1 MARQVGNNADINRL
15 NETSHCAGVA
25 DFERPRF
32 LLPWRVSHTLPPP
45 DAIVP
50 YLVEAG
56 FGDIVPLRDF
66 TFDNSLISAL
76 VEQWR
81 PETHTFH
88 LPWGEV
94 TITLQDVAYHLGLRA
109 QGNPV
114 GWCLRDFVR
123 WYGTETWAMVEEL
136 LGTRSPVAVQQATQ
150 RKESFTLKLRSVKD
164 IAGCTPLLMSWIYQ
178 RFPQWCLP
186 DRGIYQYPLAASLH
200 GESMMTLRCRIYAR
214 TGSVRRRSG
223 FNGEQPVLGTPVNL
237 DRYLTTTGRGED
249 V

>member
-25 DFERPRF
+25 DFEGLECMMNLEF
-32 LLPWRVSHTLPPP
+32 HTLPPP

-114 GWCLRDFVR
+114 GWCLRDF
-123 WYGTETWAMVEEL
+123 
-136 LGTRSPVAVQQATQ
+136 ATQ

-186 DRGIYQYPLAASLH
+186 DRGIYQYPLAASSRVGISIRPGSYFGGYRSTGYDSMSLH